1 VLKVELHAHT
11 DQDPL
16 DRIPHTTAELIDRAA
31 ALGYGALAVTL
42 HDRYFD
48 PTPHAAYARERGVV
62 LLPGIER
69 TIAHRHILLVN
80 FPPECAS
87 VTTFDAI
94 AALKT
99 RSSGLVIAP
108 HPFYP
113 TISALGQLLDVHSG
127 LFGAVEVNAMFTR
140 LIDFNTR
147 AVRWARDHHKPLV
160 GNTDLHL
167 LDQMGTTYSLVD
179 APPDPD
185 AICQAIRAGRVEVRS
200 HPLSSLTAGTTF
212 ARMAVGGAIGRLTRR
227 FTTSRPR

>member
-48 PTPHAAYARERGVV
+48 PAPYAEYARKRGLV

-69 TIAHRHILLVN
+69 TIDHRHVLLVN
-80 FPPECAS
+80 FPSESAS
-87 VTTFDAI
+87 LTTFEGI
-94 AALKT
+94 AELKART
-99 RSSGLVIAP
+99 TGLVVAP

-113 TISALGQLLDVHSG
+113 TFSALGGLLDAHAG
-127 LFGAVEVNAMFTR
+127 LFDAVEVNAMFTG
-140 LIDFNTR
+140 LIDFNAR
-147 AVRWARDHHKPLV
+147 AIRWARAHNKPMV

-179 APPDPD
+179 APPEPE
-185 AICQAIRAGRVEVRS
+185 AICQAIRDGRVEVRS
-200 HPLSSLTAGTTF
+200 EPLSTFRAGSTF
-212 ARMAVGGAIGRLTRR
+212 LRMAVGGAVGRVIRTVSGDR
-227 FTTSRPR
+227 SR